1 MKKSSSFKT
10 GRFGVRPTEEDRL
23 AGFEVVRL
31 NWTDPK
37 MVGFELK
44 LCEEVVG
51 LIVEDDE
58 LLPIPM
64 EGENFGTRTELEL
77 GKAKV
82 GAKLL
87 EVSSGGVGSLNC
99 LVAVSTSV
107 SAKEGDNSVN
117 S

>member
-10 GRFGVRPTEEDRL
+10 GRFGDRPTEEDRL

-31 NWTDPK
+31 NWTDSE

-64 EGENFGTRTELEL
+64 EGENFGTRTELD
-77 GKAKV
+77 KAKV
-82 GAKLL
+82 GVKLL
-87 EVSSGGVGSLNC
+87 NVSSGGVGSLNS
-99 LVAVSTSV
+99 LVTVSTSV

>member
-82 GAKLL
+82 
-87 EVSSGGVGSLNC
+87 SSGGVGSLNC